1 VVEVVVL
8 RKAQKFEQ
16 GFSLLELL
24 VVVFILS
31 LLAGLIVPKVWLPR
45 DLDGTARQ
53 LGGLVQALHDKS
65 RATKVLY
72 RLHFQMD
79 QGLYWV
85 TVVNGRNEYPA
96 TDQMFRGRRTLPQ
109 GVQFQNVMVSS
120 RGWVREGEVFT
131 QFFPVGRV
139 EPTVIHL
146 AATGRAVSL
155 LVHPVT
161 GSVEVVNGN
170 FFPRGWKDGAM

>member
-1 VVEVVVL
+1 MVG
-8 RKAQKFEQ
+8 RMAKRFEQ

-24 VVVFILS
+24 VVLFILT
-31 LLAGLIVPKVWLPR
+31 LLGGVIAPRVWLPQ

-96 TDQMFRGRRTLPQ
+96 PDQMFRGRRTLPG

-146 AATGRAVSL
+146 ADKGRAVSL

-161 GSVEVVNGN
+161 GSVRVVNGN

>member
-1 VVEVVVL
+1 MPKRYEH
-8 RKAQKFEQ
+8 

-24 VVVFILS
+24 VVLFILTI
-31 LLAGLIVPKVWLPR
+31 LVGVIAPRVWVPQY
-45 DLDGTARQ
+45 LDGTARH

-65 RATKVLY
+65 RANKVLY
-72 RLHFQMD
+72 RLHFQVD
-79 QGLYWV
+79 LGQYWV

-96 TDQMFRGRRTLPQ
+96 SDQIFRGRRNLPG

-146 AATGRAVSL
+146 ADTGRVVSL
-155 LVHPVT
+155 LIHPVT
-161 GSVEVVNGN
+161 GSVRVVNGN